1 MFSSQDDKK
10 IDVMSLHLVIK
21 HSHSKEKEKK
31 YAQIQRM
38 VIFQIAIALFFS
50 HSLKLFD
57 K

>member
-1 MFSSQDDKK
+1 MYSSQDDKK

-21 HSHSKEKEKK
+21 HSHSKEKK